1 MNSGKAYPALG
12 KWMKRISSARESGV
26 GYARGAIN
34 ARILWK
40 QIHTFV
46 ARRAPDA
53 WPD

>member
-1 MNSGKAYPALG
+1 MNSGKAYQALS

-46 ARRAPDA
+46 AHRAPDA